1 MLPRAHGGKSARVRA
16 VPQRGAAADGRAGG
30 RTNRT
35 NRTNR
40 RAGRADGQPR
50 PYPIYPQTTKWA
62 VERGGNPRTMH
73 NFRQSAIGD
82 AAGHSLPL
90 LKYLLTV
97 GCQADPARGKP
108 NMLYHRNQND
118 YSIIYNAV
126 NRNNLTTMSWI
137 LVQPNLPVRDTDFP
151 SCKNFMEVG
160 GAASLT
166 FCLYYTPRTQELR
179 QELDCY
185 A

>member
-1 MLPRAHGGKSARVRA
+1 
-16 VPQRGAAADGRAGG
+16 
-30 RTNRT
+30 
-35 NRTNR
+35 
-40 RAGRADGQPR
+40 
-50 PYPIYPQTTKWA
+50 
-62 VERGGNPRTMH
+62 MH

-90 LKYLLTV
+90 VKYLRTV

-108 NMLYHRNQND
+108 DMLYHRNQND

-137 LVQPNLPVRDTDFP
+137 LVQPGLPVRDTDFP

-160 GAASLT
+160 ARVP
-166 FCLYYTPRTQELR
+166 CLLLLLLNYSQELR
-179 QELDCY
+179 QELGFTTLSKLLLPCRFSRRPTPSPLPLGPHELRGLDRRG
-185 A
+185 AKKKPHVHEHHHEGEHAVALTRSVATT